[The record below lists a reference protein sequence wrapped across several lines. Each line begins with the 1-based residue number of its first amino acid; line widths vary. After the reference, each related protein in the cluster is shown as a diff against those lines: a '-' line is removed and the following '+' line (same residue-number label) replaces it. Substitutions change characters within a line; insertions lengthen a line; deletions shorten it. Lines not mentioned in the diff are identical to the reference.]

1 MFAKPPRVDCSF
13 FPGISSG
20 VIRGAERGRGCERC
34 TAGVGGARCEVAC
47 NTSGTHQVAGH
58 GVVTQKQVVLL
69 FLVDLPHG

>member
-1 MFAKPPRVDCSF
+1 MFAKPSRVDCSF
-13 FPGISSG
+13 FPGINSG

-58 GVVTQKQVVLL
+58 GVVTQEQVVLL